1 MTDGLLIALTF
12 LAALGSGLI
21 AGVFFAFS
29 GFVMAALG
37 RLPADQGVAAMQAI
51 NVAVLNPWF
60 FVAFFGTAAVCAV
73 LAVAALFRWNEA
85 GAILLLAGSLLY
97 LVGTIIVTLRLNVPL
112 NNALAAAQPERAES
126 AALWTRYRTEWTAWN
141 HLRTA
146 ASLAAAAAFIG
157 ALMT

>member
-1 MTDGLLIALTF
+1 MIEGLLVLTF

-29 GFVMAALG
+29 AFVMSALA
-37 RLPADQGVAAMQAI
+37 RLPPEHGIAAMQSI
-51 NVAVLNPWF
+51 NVAVINPWF
-60 FVAFFGTAAVCAV
+60 FAAFFGTAALCAI
-73 LAVAALFRWNEA
+73 LAIASLFRWSEPD
-85 GAILLLAGSLLY
+85 AIFLLSGSLLY
-97 LVGTIIVTLRLNVPL
+97 LVGTIVVTLRLNVPL
-112 NNALAAAQPERAES
+112 NNALAAAEPVSAE
-126 AALWTRYRTEWTAWN
+126 AASLWTRYLTEWTAWN